1 MINSILSLLSLP
13 HDLSLHLPFH
23 LSVWLMLA
31 LFTVGIIAFIIS
43 TVSGG
48 GGALLLIPIV
58 TFLIGAPAAP
68 PVINL
73 GTFIGRP
80 VRLYLFWQD
89 IKWQLVLYYV
99 PSALIGAT
107 LAGLLF
113 SRLNAH
119 WIQLI
124 VGIFLL
130 STVLQYRFGK
140 VDKTFDIPLKG
151 FIALGFLVA
160 FISTLVGGLGPV
172 MNPFYMNAGLQKEDL
187 VATKTANAFF
197 VGIAQLGSYTFFGIL
212 TPTLWLYGL
221 ILGLGAVVGNIIG
234 KRCLSYMSARQF
246 RFALILLMM
255 MSGIVMIA
263 NNWQFIFT

>member
-1 MINSILSLLSLP
+1 MMNFILSLPS
-13 HDLSLHLPFH
+13 DLWLQMPFH
-23 LSVWLMLA
+23 LSAWLVFA
-31 LFTVGIIAFIIS
+31 LFAAGVIAFVIS
-43 TVSGG
+43 TISGG

-58 TFLIGAPAAP
+58 SWLIGAPAAP

-89 IKWQLVLYYV
+89 IKWKLVLYYV

-124 VGIFLL
+124 VGIFLV

-140 VDKTFDIPLKG
+140 VNKTFDMPFKG
-151 FIALGFLVA
+151 FIPLGFLVA
-160 FISTLVGGLGPV
+160 FTSTLVGGLGPV

-197 VGIAQLGSYTFFGIL
+197 VGVAQLGSYTFFGIL
-212 TPTLWLYGL
+212 TPSLWLYGL

-234 KRCLSYMSARQF
+234 KRFLAHMSARQF

-255 MSGIVMIA
+255 ISGIVMIA
-263 NNWQFIFT
+263 NNWQQL